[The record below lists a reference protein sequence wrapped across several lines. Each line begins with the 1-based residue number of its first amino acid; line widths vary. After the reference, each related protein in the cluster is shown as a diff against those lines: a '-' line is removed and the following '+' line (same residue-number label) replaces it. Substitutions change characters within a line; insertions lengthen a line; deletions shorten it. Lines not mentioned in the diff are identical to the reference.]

1 MLKLALYTSIIFL
14 STLAIFAEK
23 KSVHEITISGNDTM
37 QFDVKNFEVTAG
49 NDVKITFKMSE
60 NSRRSLWDTT
70 LLYSKKE

>member
-1 MLKLALYTSIIFL
+1 MLKLALKTSIIFL

-49 NDVKITFKMSE
+49 MMLK
-60 NSRRSLWDTT
+60 
-70 LLYSKKE
+70 